1 MSVSVDVHRRP
12 RRSTNVCPHLPTCRE
27 PAGGASA
34 MAWVTKRRG
43 SDGVLHYQGRYRDPF
58 GAKRTVGTYP

>member
-1 MSVSVDVHRRP
+1 
-12 RRSTNVCPHLPTCRE
+12 
-27 PAGGASA
+27 